1 VARKWVGR
9 HHDPLRRKSRPRR
22 SGIASSQIGATE
34 SVFSG
39 DVTGQR
45 CLDFGPCRSA
55 SFEISDIG
63 ELFGFEIFVDRKE
76 VLDLGECFG
85 RDVIDIDRI
94 APSGLAVV
102 NTQNLGVAASIIDHP
117 HHANWADMN
126 PTSREGGVLGE
137 YEDIERVAVFGEC
150 VGDEAVLGGVGRGG
164 EEAAIEAD
172 TASFMV
178 YLVLI
183 SAASGDFDDDIDGF
197 HFAILPGS
205 MSFRGR
211 TCSAT
216 VRDSP
221 TVTMRKLTST
231 DGFVVIDLDD
241 APTAVGIVRS
251 APKVLVDGV
260 TWLAR
265 SETYRYAFFGRKVSG
280 ASAAVNAPVDA
291 KAEAISSFATELA
304 EDSFATVHL
313 SAGRGISADDLAGL
327 RSRDPRPEAWWSDRD
342 ALTAAGIVAAADQA
356 SGGLSGRTVAIETF
370 DSMTSSLVDL
380 FRTAGATVVEPDVS
394 EDANAVLHA
403 DVEILVAGSKVG
415 LIGHANAD
423 NVKARILVP
432 SGPMPVTA
440 KALAAF
446 ERASVVVLPDFVT
459 TSGHLAAWP
468 VDGSSTDAA
477 ALVGDAI
484 AQIIDAP
491 NGPLLGACE
500 VAEAFLESW
509 AAVPFGRPIA

>member
-1 VARKWVGR
+1 MLSGYVA
-9 HHDPLRRKSRPRR
+9 
-22 SGIASSQIGATE
+22 
-34 SVFSG
+34 
-39 DVTGQR
+39 GQR
-45 CLDFGPCRSA
+45 CLDFGPCRGA
-55 SFEISDIG
+55 SFEFSDIG
-63 ELFGFEIFVDRKE
+63 ELSGFEVFVDREE
-76 VLDLGECFG
+76 VLDLGECLG
-85 RDVIDIDRI
+85 RDVIDIDCVS
-94 APSGLAVV
+94 PTWFTMMH
-102 NTQNLGVAASIIDHP
+102 TQNLGVATSIIGHP
-117 HHANWADMN
+117 HHADGANMN
-126 PTSREGGVLGE
+126 PASREGGVLGE
-137 YEDIERVAVFGEC
+137 YEDIERVAILRER
-150 VGDEAVLGGVGRGG
+150 VGDEAVLGGVGGGG
-164 EEAAIEAD
+164 EEAAIETD
-172 TASFMV
+172 SASFV
-178 YLVLI
+178 VDLVLI

-197 HFAILPGS
+197 HPAILPGS
-205 MSFRGR
+205 MLVRAR

-221 TVTMRKLTST
+221 TVTTRKLTST

-241 APTAVGIVRS
+241 APTAVGIVRT
-251 APKVLVDGV
+251 APKVLVDGA

-291 KAEAISSFATELA
+291 KDEAISSFATELA

-313 SAGRGISADDLAGL
+313 SAGRGVSADALAGL
-327 RSRDPRPEAWWSDRD
+327 RPRDPRPEAWWSDRN
-342 ALTAAGIVAAADQA
+342 ALTAAGIVAAADRA
-356 SGGLSGRTVAIETF
+356 LGGLSGRTVAIETF
-370 DSMTSSLVDL
+370 DAMSSSLIEL

-415 LIGHANAD
+415 LIGLANAD
-423 NVKARILVP
+423 NVKARMIVP
-432 SGPMPVTA
+432 SGPMPVSA
-440 KALAAF
+440 KALASF
-446 ERASVVVLPDFVT
+446 GRSGVVVLPDFVT

-468 VDGSSTDAA
+468 VDGSSTDPA

-509 AAVPFGRPIA
+509 ATVPFGRPIA

>member
-1 VARKWVGR
+1 MLSGYVA
-9 HHDPLRRKSRPRR
+9 
-22 SGIASSQIGATE
+22 
-34 SVFSG
+34 
-39 DVTGQR
+39 GQR
-45 CLDFGPCRSA
+45 CLDFGPCRGA

-63 ELFGFEIFVDRKE
+63 ELSGFEVFVDGEE
-76 VLDLGECFG
+76 VLDLGECLG
-85 RDVIDIDRI
+85 RDVIDINRI
-94 APSGLAVV
+94 APSGFAVV
-102 NTQNLGVAASIIDHP
+102 NTQNLGVAASVIGHP
-117 HHANWADMN
+117 HHADGADMN
-126 PTSREGGVLGE
+126 PAPREGGVLGE
-137 YEDIERVAVFGEC
+137 YKDIERVAVLRER
-150 VGDEAVLGGVGRGG
+150 VGDEAVLGGVRGGG

-172 TASFMV
+172 SASFV
-178 YLVLI
+178 VDLVLV

-197 HFAILPGS
+197 HPAILPGS
-205 MSFRGR
+205 MLVRAR

-221 TVTMRKLTST
+221 TVTTRKLTST

-241 APTAVGIVRS
+241 APAAVGIVRT
-251 APKVLVDGV
+251 APKVLVDGA

-291 KAEAISSFATELA
+291 KDEAISSFATELA

-313 SAGRGISADDLAGL
+313 SAGRGVSADALAGL
-327 RSRDPRPEAWWSDRD
+327 RSRDPRPEAWWSDRN
-342 ALTAAGIVAAADQA
+342 ALTAAGIVAAADRA
-356 SGGLSGRTVAIETF
+356 LGGLSGRTVAIETF
-370 DSMTSSLVDL
+370 DAMSSSLIEL

-415 LIGHANAD
+415 LIGLANAD
-423 NVKARILVP
+423 NVKARMIVP
-432 SGPMPVTA
+432 SGPMPVSA
-440 KALAAF
+440 KALASF
-446 ERASVVVLPDFVT
+446 GRSGVVVLPDFVT

-468 VDGSSTDAA
+468 VDGSSTDPA

-500 VAEAFLESW
+500 VAEDFLESW
-509 AAVPFGRPIA
+509 ATVPFGRPIA